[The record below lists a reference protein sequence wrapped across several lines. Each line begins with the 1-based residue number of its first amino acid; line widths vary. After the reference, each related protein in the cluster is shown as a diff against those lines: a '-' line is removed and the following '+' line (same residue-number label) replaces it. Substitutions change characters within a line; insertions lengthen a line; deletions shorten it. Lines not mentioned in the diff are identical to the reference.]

1 VVTALRVAVIG
12 CGPRGLSAVE
22 RVSAYARAAPG
33 RQVELTVVEPGVPGV
48 GIHRADQPDY
58 LLLNTVA
65 GQLTIFSDEAMVP
78 GAPVSPGPDLFRWC
92 RERGVTVPTPTGP
105 RGIRFDDFLPRRLLG
120 EYLAWAAGELFAT
133 LPPNVR
139 LELVPRVVTAVA
151 PSGEGARVALDDRTQ
166 FEVDLAIVTT
176 GHGLAAG
183 GRQAGDPAWIGT
195 PYPLPASLDGIG
207 AATAVGVLGAGLTG
221 MDVVAAL
228 TVGRGG
234 RHEGD
239 RYLPS
244 GREPRIV
251 LVNRTGWLPAARPR
265 LPRSRTPSAARHL
278 TLAAVAALR
287 TRDGDGRIDLW
298 RDIEPLVMADVEHG
312 LDEAGRRTV
321 RRLLGPAGTWDDHA
335 EWRGQVLEQARYDLA
350 EAERGL
356 GVSPLKDRLELLRD
370 HRETLRRVVDAP
382 GLTDDGHDA
391 FFRTFTAMVNR
402 AVIGPQRER
411 IAEVLALAE
420 AGVLDLGPGPAP
432 EQVRTATGWELR
444 STALKQPTVTEVD
457 VLVSAN
463 LSRPTAGPLLG
474 WARPGRGAGELDLTR
489 DGYLRTPDGAVT
501 AVAVFGPPAEG
512 ASYYNHYVPSPGVWS
527 RALTDLDRVLVN
539 RWAPTR

>member
-1 VVTALRVAVIG
+1 MTALRIAVVG

-22 RVSAYARAAPG
+22 RVSAYARSAPD
-33 RQVELTVVEPGVPGV
+33 RPVELIVVEPGVPGV
-48 GIHRADQPDY
+48 GIHHTDQPDY

-78 GAPVSPGPDLFRWC
+78 DAPVTAGPDLFRWC

-120 EYLAWAAGELFAT
+120 EYLTWAAGELLAT
-133 LPPNVR
+133 LPANVR
-139 LELVPRVVTAVA
+139 LDLRRQVATAVEPA
-151 PSGEGARVALDDRTQ
+151 GAGARVTLDDRT
-166 FEVDLAIVTT
+166 ELVVDLVIVTT
-176 GHGLAAG
+176 GHGVAAEPG
-183 GRQAGDPAWIGT
+183 ATADPAWIGE
-195 PYPLPASLDGIG
+195 PYPLPSSLDGVG
-207 AATAVGVLGAGLTG
+207 PAMTVGVLGAGLTG

-234 RHEGD
+234 RHEKG
-239 RYLPS
+239 RYVPS

-265 LPRSRTPSAARHL
+265 LPRSRVPSVARHL
-278 TLAAVAALR
+278 TRDAVAELR
-287 TRDGDGRIDLW
+287 ARAEDGRIDLW
-298 RDIEPLVMADVEHG
+298 RDIEPLMLADVEHG
-312 LDEAGRRTV
+312 LDAAGRRTV

-335 EWRGQVLEQARYDLA
+335 EWRGQVLEQARYDLG

-356 GVSPLKDRLELLRD
+356 GESPLKDRLELLRD
-370 HRETLRRVVDAP
+370 HRETLRRVVDEP
-382 GLTDDGHDA
+382 GLTDSGHRD
-391 FFRTFTAMVNR
+391 FFRVFTAMVNR

-432 EQVRTATGWELR
+432 GQVRTATGWELR
-444 STALKQPTVTEVD
+444 STALKQPMVTEVD

-463 LSRPTAGPLLG
+463 LGQPAAGPLLG

-489 DGYLRTPDGAVT
+489 DGYVRTPAGSVT

-527 RALTDLDRVLVN
+527 RALTDLDRILAN
-539 RWAPTR
+539 RMAPIR